1 MKKEMGK
8 IRFLLRIFALF
19 ARAVLFRDS
28 FEKIP
33 PVCKKSLDSG
43 MGACYNNQEQSSRTA
58 VLTLRFRVRWVNT
71 DGCRPVSGGFCG
83 YGRQFMPALF
93 CPRGVR
99 GRESARKGATGYWRC
114 FTISKKDSLINEEIR
129 EKEVRVIDADGSQLG
144 ILPTR
149 QALAIAAEKGLDL
162 VDIAPQATPHVCR
175 IMDYNKYRYEQ
186 AKREKEAR
194 KNQKT
199 VDVKEV
205 RMSMNIDTHDF
216 ETKVNQAIKFL
227 KGGDKVKVSVRF
239 RGREMAHTDL
249 GRALLDRFKDACSEV
264 GVIDKPAK
272 MEGRSM
278 AMFISAKPSK

>member
-1 MKKEMGK
+1 MGQY
-8 IRFLLRIFALF
+8 RWR
-19 ARAVLFRDS
+19 
-28 FEKIP
+28 P
-33 PVCKKSLDSG
+33 P
-43 MGACYNNQEQSSRTA
+43 
-58 VLTLRFRVRWVNT
+58 RW
-71 DGCRPVSGGFCG
+71 GGFCG
-83 YGRQFMPALF
+83 HGRLRSCPFC
-93 CPRGVR
+93 CPRKLR
-99 GRESARKGATGYWRC
+99 GRESARKGVTGYWRC

-144 ILPTR
+144 ILPLK
-149 QALAIAAEKGLDL
+149 QALSIAAEKGLDL

-175 IMDYNKYRYEQ
+175 IMDYNKFRYEQ

-199 VDVKEV
+199 VDIKEV

-216 ETKVNQAIKFL
+216 ETKANQAIKFL

-249 GRALLDRFKDACSEV
+249 GKALLDRFKDACAEV

-278 AMFISAKPSK
+278 AMFISPKPAK

>member
-1 MKKEMGK
+1 MGQY
-8 IRFLLRIFALF
+8 RWR
-19 ARAVLFRDS
+19 
-28 FEKIP
+28 P
-33 PVCKKSLDSG
+33 P
-43 MGACYNNQEQSSRTA
+43 
-58 VLTLRFRVRWVNT
+58 RW
-71 DGCRPVSGGFCG
+71 GGFCG
-83 YGRQFMPALF
+83 HGRLRSCPFC
-93 CPRGVR
+93 CPRKLR
-99 GRESARKGATGYWRC
+99 GRESARKGVTGYWRC
-114 FTISKKDSLINEEIR
+114 FTISNKDSLINEEIR

-144 ILPTR
+144 ILPLK
-149 QALAIAAEKGLDL
+149 QALSIAAEKGLDL

-175 IMDYNKYRYEQ
+175 IMDYNKFRYEQ

-199 VDVKEV
+199 VDIKEV

-216 ETKVNQAIKFL
+216 ETKVNQAVKFL

-239 RGREMAHTDL
+239 RGREMAHTEL